1 MVEYTDRS
9 PADDGGIEGGGM
21 DRSPDVLDDGEYGDE
36 WKPLAETPQP
46 GGWQRIAAKMGY
58 HYTDP
63 YLMQRVDARR
73 RQRRSDGLARQIR
86 LDAPAEPTSKD
97 VTDLMSK
104 MDEVMDMI
112 LENRNRRNVSAP
124 PRPKPDTPPPT
135 SPRSLPGNR
144 SGKGGVQLP

>member
-1 MVEYTDRS
+1 
-9 PADDGGIEGGGM
+9 
-21 DRSPDVLDDGEYGDE
+21 
-36 WKPLAETPQP
+36 
-46 GGWQRIAAKMGY
+46 MGY

>member
-1 MVEYTDRS
+1 M
-9 PADDGGIEGGGM
+9 GM
-21 DRSPDVLDDGEYGDE
+21 DEINSGSEPDYST
-36 WKPLAETPQP
+36 WITPSTSKPQL

-97 VTDLMSK
+97 VSDLMGK

-112 LENRNRRNVSAP
+112 QARGNSRRQVSAP
-124 PRPKPDTPPPT
+124 PKPPVPPPKP
-135 SPRSLPGNR
+135 LP
-144 SGKGGVQLP
+144 SGPSGRGGVQLP

>member
-1 MVEYTDRS
+1 
-9 PADDGGIEGGGM
+9 
-21 DRSPDVLDDGEYGDE
+21 
-36 WKPLAETPQP
+36 
-46 GGWQRIAAKMGY
+46 MGY

-63 YLMQRVDARR
+63 YLMQRVEARR

-97 VTDLMSK
+97 VTDLMGK

-112 LENRNRRNVSAP
+112 LESRNRRNVSAP
-124 PRPKPDTPPPT
+124 PRPNPGGPPPT
-135 SPRSLPGNR
+135 SPKPLPGNR